1 MNKMKLVV
9 VGPGLIGKTHVQ
21 LIQGNREC
29 ILAALVAPDKPKHH
43 AYANILSVPI
53 HHSLQECLKLQQV
66 DGVIVASPNPFHAE
80 QALQCIESGIPVLVE
95 KPFTDSVADGQ
106 RVLALAEQ
114 RGAKV
119 LVGHHRAHSPI
130 LAQARSAIQ
139 AGRLGRLVSVMGSAQ
154 FHKPTHYFEAGPWRK
169 EPGGGPILINLIHE
183 IGNLRSLCGEI
194 GAVQAVSS
202 SQVRGFKVEDTV
214 GMNLVFHNG
223 VIGTFLLSDTAATAK
238 SWEQTS
244 GENSS
249 YAHSAADDC
258 YTVAGTMGS
267 LCVPT
272 MRLVS
277 YGDGVDPSWW
287 NPFVEDTLQVERR
300 DPLQCQLEHFVEV
313 IRGRAQPLVCARD
326 GLRNLQIVEA
336 VRLSAQSGRLVE
348 V

>member
-1 MNKMKLVV
+1 MNKLKLVV

-21 LIQGNREC
+21 LIQGNSAC
-29 ILAALVAPDKPKHH
+29 NLAALVAPDRPKHH
-43 AYANILSVPI
+43 EYARNLSVPVY
-53 HHSLQECLKLQQV
+53 HSLQECLKSQQV
-66 DGVIVASPNPFHAE
+66 DGVIVASPNSFHAE
-80 QALQCIESGIPVLVE
+80 QAIQCIEAGIPVLVE
-95 KPFTDSVADGQ
+95 KPFTDTVADGV
-106 RVLALAEQ
+106 RVLALAE
-114 RGAKV
+114 RKGAKV

-139 AGRLGRLVSVMGSAQ
+139 SGRLGRLVSVMGSAQ

-202 SQVRGFKVEDTV
+202 SRVRGFKVEDTV
-214 GMNLVFHNG
+214 GINLVFHNG

-244 GENSS
+244 GENPS
-249 YAHSAADDC
+249 YAHSSTDDC
-258 YTVAGTMGS
+258 YTVCGTTGS

-277 YGDGVDPSWW
+277 YADGVDPSWW
-287 NPFVEDTLQVERR
+287 NPFGEETLKVDRL
-300 DPLQCQLEHFVEV
+300 DPLQCQLEHFLQVVKGE
-313 IRGRAQPLVCARD
+313 AEPLVCARD